1 MDVRTTA
8 YDRKNGTETARVTT
22 HGGVETVLLGA
33 RRLFGRKWQPVIVYH
48 LLDGGA
54 MRFSELKAAIDE
66 ISGKMLSESLTEL
79 EESGVV
85 ERCVTSQR
93 PVRVEYTLT
102 TRGQSLEPV
111 LRELIRWG
119 TEHLD
124 ED

>member
-8 YDRKNGTETARVTT
+8 YDHENRIETTRVTT
-22 HGGVETVLLGA
+22 YGSVETVLMRA
-33 RRLFGRKWQPVIVYH
+33 RRFFGRKWQPVIVYH
-48 LLDGGA
+48 LLDDKS
-54 MRFSELKAAIDE
+54 MRFSELKTAIDE
-66 ISGKMLSESLTEL
+66 ISGKMLSESLTDL

-111 LRELIRWG
+111 LAELIRWG
-119 TEHLD
+119 TAHLD
-124 ED
+124 EE

>member
-8 YDRKNGTETARVTT
+8 YDRENGIETTRITT
-22 HGGVETVLLGA
+22 YGSVETVLMGA

-48 LLDGGA
+48 LLDDES

-66 ISGKMLSESLTEL
+66 ISGKMLSESLTDL

-111 LRELIRWG
+111 LAELIRWG
-119 TEHLD
+119 TAHLD
-124 ED
+124 EE

>member
-1 MDVRTTA
+1 M
-8 YDRKNGTETARVTT
+8 
-22 HGGVETVLLGA
+22 LLGA

-79 EESGVV
+79 EESEVV